1 MKKRFIPFLLISTLF
16 ASCYSEP
23 NDDFKEND
31 TNKTGQTSV
40 SEDTN
45 SANEDTKPTSE
56 DTGSEPGDNTE
67 GSEDPKPGDDTG
79 GNEDPKPGDDTGG
92 NEDPKPVK
100 YQVTFVF
107 GNGQSDLVVDY
118 EPGATIEY
126 PAVPTRSGY
135 TFEGWDSDITVM
147 PEKNITIT
155 AKWKTVKTES
165 TVTYNFNG
173 GIYDY
178 SGIKTTYSVTGKI
191 GDPIPSLPGNTNNY
205 KKEHHKFVGW
215 EPKLTVFP
223 EENTT
228 CFAQWQEDPKYLV
241 TFVFNNGTADQ
252 SDYYYV
258 GDTINYPANPTRS
271 DYTFD
276 GWDNDITVMPE
287 QNITITAK
295 WRPNATFK
303 LTFNFNGNGQ
313 EDSEQYLTYGT
324 SFSKPTPNPRNNY
337 TFVGWD
343 SAATTMP
350 NDNLTINA
358 IWKYNLAPGAYKRD
372 TLESE
377 NPSPDVSYEAMC
389 GNHFA
394 ISSSGELTR
403 TSTGNLPNTSSS
415 RQYIIVFPETV
426 RSLGGNGVF
435 QAMYNIV
442 GVDLRATQITSIP
455 QGTFHGNYTNGVQSG
470 MSSYS
475 GRNQNNLN
483 EAYLPNTV
491 TSVSN
496 DIISGT
502 NPVLKLYFDNT
513 DKELITT
520 LSASKQ
526 TGATFYYLEKSGNFK
541 TV

>member
-23 NDDFKEND
+23 TDDFKKND

-79 GNEDPKPGDDTGG
+79 GNEDPKP
-92 NEDPKPVK
+92 VI

-165 TVTYNFNG
+165 TVTYDFNG

-178 SGIKTTYSVTGKI
+178 GGNKTKYSVTGKI

-215 EPKLTVFP
+215 EPALTVFP

-228 CFAQWQEDPKYLV
+228 CFAQWQEDPKYSV
-241 TFVFNNGTADQ
+241 TFVFDNGTANQ
-252 SDYYYV
+252 VDYYYV
-258 GDTINYPANPTRS
+258 GDKINYPANPTKS
-271 DYTFD
+271 NYTFD
-276 GWDNDITVMPE
+276 GWSSDVEVMGNE
-287 QNITITAK
+287 NIVITAK
-295 WRPNATFK
+295 WISINTYK

-313 EDSEQYLTYGT
+313 EDSEQFLTFGT
-324 SFSKPTPNPRNNY
+324 SFSKPTPNPRKNY

-343 SAATTMP
+343 SSLTSMP
-350 NDNLTINA
+350 NENLTINA
-358 IWKYNLAPGAYKRD
+358 IWKYNLAPGAYKEE
-372 TLESE
+372 TLNSE
-377 NPSPDVSYEAMC
+377 NPSPDISYEAMC

-403 TSTGNLPNTSSS
+403 TSTNPLPNTSS
-415 RQYIIVFPETV
+415 RLYYIVFPETV
-426 RSLGGNGVF
+426 KSLGSGVF
-435 QAMYNIV
+435 SSMYNII

-455 QGTFHGNYTNGVQSG
+455 NGTFYSNYAEGTASG
-470 MSSYS
+470 PGQYS
-475 GRNQNNLN
+475 GRNYNGLDR
-483 EAYLPNTV
+483 AYLPNTV
-491 TSVSN
+491 TSVAK
-496 DIISGT
+496 DIISGN
-502 NPVLKLYFDNT
+502 NPKIKLYFDNT
-513 DKELITT
+513 DKAAITT
-520 LSASKQ
+520 LKANKHG
-526 TGATFYYLEKSGNFK
+526 GATYYYLEKSGSFA
-541 TV
+541 TA